1 VMKMKEITKKEANI
15 LEFISEFIEDKGY
28 PPTVRE
34 IGKACDMKSSS
45 TVHSYLHKL
54 EQKGLIKKDAT
65 SSRAISVVKPQIE
78 QNQNPYI
85 DVPVVGLVTAGNP
98 IEAIE
103 HVSEYFPIP
112 ASMVKTND
120 TVFMLTVS
128 GDSMKNVGIHDHD
141 RIIVRQTNV
150 AHNNE
155 IIVALT
161 EDNEA
166 TVKRFFK
173 EADHI
178 RLQPENDDY
187 EPIILKDV
195 KIIGKVIGLYRDF
208 M

>member
-1 VMKMKEITKKEANI
+1 MKMKDITKKEALI
-15 LEFISEFIEDKGY
+15 LEFISEFIDDKGY

-34 IGKACDMKSSS
+34 IGKACGMKSSS

-65 SSRAISVVKPQIE
+65 QSRAITVVKPDIV
-78 QNQNPYI
+78 NPYI
-85 DVPVVGLVTAGNP
+85 DIPVVGLVTAGNP

-103 HVSEYFPIP
+103 HVSEFFPIP

-128 GDSMKNVGIHDHD
+128 GDSMKNAGIHDHD
-141 RIIVRQTNV
+141 RIIVRQTNI

-195 KIIGKVIGLYRDF
+195 QIVGKVIGLYRDV